1 MELFA
6 GDDIAKGYA
15 AARPPVHSAV
25 AGQAFARL
33 GRESRRHRI
42 LDVGCGA
49 GASTRA
55 AAPWAQTIVGL
66 DPEVQMIRSAR
77 TVGGGPHY
85 TLGAAEAIPL
95 GADTVDVLTAAGALN
110 FVDLERFRSEAARV
124 LVPNGVVVVYDFATG
139 CRSPD
144 APGLERAYDE
154 FARRW
159 SRPTDGRHAIDV
171 GVLAAAGF
179 AIRSG
184 ESLTVPIAMGADAY
198 VAYLMTETNVAA
210 AVQRGEPVARVRQWC
225 DERFSPLLIDAP
237 VVEFDAWWSIV
248 TPRS

>member
-6 GDDIAKGYA
+6 GDDIAQGYA
-15 AARPPVHSAV
+15 TARPAVHSAV
-25 AGQAFARL
+25 VGEAFAQL
-33 GRESRRHRI
+33 GAESRRHRI

-55 AAPWAQTIVGL
+55 AAPWARTIVGL
-66 DPEVQMIRSAR
+66 DPEIQMVRSAR
-77 TVGGGPHY
+77 TLGGGPRY
-85 TLGAAEAIPL
+85 TVGAAEAIPL
-95 GADTVDVLTAAGALN
+95 GAGTVDVLTAAGALN

-124 LVPNGVVVVYDFATG
+124 LVPKGVVVVYDFATG
-139 CRSPD
+139 CRSSD
-144 APGLERAYDE
+144 APALERAYDE

-159 SRPTDGRHAIDV
+159 PRPTDGRHAIDA

-179 AIRSG
+179 SIRSG
-184 ESLTVPIAMGADAY
+184 EPMTVPIAMNADAY

-210 AVQRGEPVARVRQWC
+210 AVQRGEPAVRVRQWC
-225 DERFSPLLIDAP
+225 DERFSPLLSESP

-248 TPRS
+248 TP